1 MFRPVYPLM
10 FRDLLAFIGA
20 PWHGSCPAT
29 VQCFVFR
36 CVRAQCL
43 VKNST
48 LCPVNSLLSLISW
61 DPLPPHGP
69 RYRAVLC
76 FQVCPCAVF
85 SKEFDVVA
93 EPDYQKNGHC
103 TVNSPELQNLSGSI
117 VAASREI
124 KPRYRAVPLLSDVI
138 VKNSTLWL
146 KSAPEKWAL
155 HGNGARGAEH
165 DS

>member
-1 MFRPVYPLM
+1 M
-10 FRDLLAFIGA
+10 
-20 PWHGSCPAT
+20 
-29 VQCFVFR
+29 
-36 CVRAQCL
+36 
-43 VKNST
+43 
-48 LCPVNSLLSLISW
+48 
-61 DPLPPHGP
+61 
-69 RYRAVLC
+69 
-76 FQVCPCAVF
+76 F

-93 EPDYQKNGHC
+93 EPDYQKNGHRA
-103 TVNSPELQNLSGSI
+103 VNSPELQNLSGSI